1 MTLNSTLLILMILT
15 NPMTDFNPQD
25 ELARERNHLAA
36 DRSLLSFVR
45 TSLTLIGI
53 GVGIDQVVSAIAPV
67 GYFIDAWAYGLS
79 LLLLGLGVVALG
91 LAIRD
96 YQGEM
101 QRLRAPVYRYTPRGA
116 LGGTIGLA
124 VLVVGTLAFVWLG
137 LKL

>member
-1 MTLNSTLLILMILT
+1 MI

-45 TSLTLIGI
+45 SSLTLIGI
-53 GVGIDQVVSAIAPV
+53 GVAVDQVVSAIAPS
-67 GYFIDAWAYGLS
+67 GRFIDIWAYILS
-79 LLLLGLGVVALG
+79 LLLLGLGVATLA

-101 QRLRAPVYRYTPRGA
+101 QRLKAPVYRYTPRWPLGA
-116 LGGTIGLA
+116 TTGLLA
-124 VLVVGTLAFVWLG
+124 LIIGTLAFFWLG
-137 LKL
+137 FQLWL

>member
-1 MTLNSTLLILMILT
+1 
-15 NPMTDFNPQD
+15 MTDFNPQD

-53 GVGIDQVVSAIAPV
+53 GLGVEQIVWAIVPGS
-67 GYFIDAWAYGLS
+67 GYSDEWAYGFS
-79 LLLLGLGVVALG
+79 LVLIGLGLFNLV

-101 QRLRAPVYRYTPRGA
+101 QRLQAPVYRYTPRWS
-116 LGGTIGLA
+116 LGGTTSLVVLA
-124 VLVVGTLAFVWLG
+124 VGILAFVWLG
-137 LKL
+137 LQVWG

>member
-1 MTLNSTLLILMILT
+1 
-15 NPMTDFNPQD
+15 MTDFNPQD

-45 TSLTLIGI
+45 SSLTLIGI
-53 GVGIDQVVSAIAPV
+53 GVGIDQVVSAIAPA
-67 GYFIDAWAYGLS
+67 GHFIDIWAYGLS

-91 LAIRD
+91 LAIHD

-101 QRLRAPVYRYTPRGA
+101 QRLKAPVYRYTPRPA
-116 LGGTIGLA
+116 LGSTTSLV

-137 LKL
+137 LKLWPGG